1 MRRASKTGSAET
13 EGRFGESCR
22 IKSKT
27 VVGLVFSQQHGPS
40 VWDVFFLAR
49 REAEIFW
56 LPSGVS
62 SQGPQRSSWEDRAPV
77 SVAAL
82 PSEGI
87 TGGRQ
92 EAPKPAFTPTWP
104 SAPRQRTAP
113 SPTGISTV
121 AKEMAVKSLA
131 IILVVLF
138 SINTYRSRLDCD
150 CTSL

>member
-1 MRRASKTGSAET
+1 VRRASKTGSAET
-13 EGRFGESCR
+13 VGRFGECCR

-62 SQGPQRSSWEDRAPV
+62 SQGPHRSSWEDRS
-77 SVAAL
+77 SVAPL
-82 PSEGI
+82 PSEEI

-92 EAPKPAFTPTWP
+92 GAPKPAFTPTWP